1 MDLTQFMLDIFGP
14 YGGPGVVLM
23 VFLAFLLDATLVP
36 FLPEIFIILGFS
48 YDPTPSFAMILIA
61 VSIVAEWMGNCILY
75 FVVKNVR
82 VPKKIKSVVNKYIGI
97 LLVNDE
103 RMLLVNRIA
112 PMIPYSGVFIALVD
126 NWKLSRALAYIAL
139 GCVLKYGLILSMSS
153 VFYAYFSSNMASIMM
168 IVFVIVILSLSLV
181 LSYFRRKR
189 TFGSKSENV
198 EE

>member
-1 MDLTQFMLDIFGP
+1 MDLTHLMLDIFGP

-48 YDPTPSFAMILIA
+48 YDPSPSFAVLLIS
-61 VSIVAEWMGNCILY
+61 VSIVAEWLGNCILY
-75 FVVKNVR
+75 FVVKNIR
-82 VPKKIKSVVNKYIGI
+82 VPKKIRSVVNKYIGI
-97 LLVNDE
+97 LLISDE

-112 PMIPYSGVFIALVD
+112 PMIPYSGAFIALVD
-126 NWKLSRALAYIAL
+126 NWKLSRALAYLAL

-168 IVFVIVILSLSLV
+168 IVFVIVILLLSLI
-181 LSYFRRKR
+181 LSHVRRSR
-189 TFGSKSENV
+189 IFGSKSEVV
-198 EE
+198 EK

>member
-14 YGGPGVVLM
+14 YGGSGVVLM

-112 PMIPYSGVFIALVD
+112 PMIPYSGAFIALVD

>member
-1 MDLTQFMLDIFGP
+1 MDLTHLMLDIFGP

-48 YDPTPSFAMILIA
+48 YDPSPSFAVLLIS
-61 VSIVAEWMGNCILY
+61 VSIVAEWLGNCILY
-75 FVVKNVR
+75 FVVKNIR
-82 VPKKIKSVVNKYIGI
+82 VPKKIRSVANKYIGI
-97 LLVNDE
+97 LLISDE

-112 PMIPYSGVFIALVD
+112 PMIPYSGAFIALVD
-126 NWKLSRALAYIAL
+126 NWKLSRALAYLAL

-168 IVFVIVILSLSLV
+168 IVFVIVILLLSLI
-181 LSYFRRKR
+181 LSHVRRSR
-189 TFGSKSENV
+189 IFGSKSEVV
-198 EE
+198 EK

>member
-48 YDPTPSFAMILIA
+48 YDPTPSFAIILIA
-61 VSIVAEWMGNCILY
+61 VSIAAEWMGNCILY

-112 PMIPYSGVFIALVD
+112 PMIPYSGAFIALVD

>member
-1 MDLTQFMLDIFGP
+1 MDLTHLMLDIFGP

-48 YDPTPSFAMILIA
+48 YDPSPSFAILLIS
-61 VSIVAEWMGNCILY
+61 VSIVAEWLGNCILY
-75 FVVKNVR
+75 FVVKNIR
-82 VPKKIKSVVNKYIGI
+82 VPKKIRSVANKYIGI
-97 LLVNDE
+97 LLISDE

-112 PMIPYSGVFIALVD
+112 PMIPYSGAFIALVD
-126 NWKLSRALAYIAL
+126 NWKLSRALAYLAL

-168 IVFVIVILSLSLV
+168 IVFVIVILLLSLI
-181 LSYFRRKR
+181 LSHVRRSR
-189 TFGSKSENV
+189 IFGSKSEVV
-198 EE
+198 EK

>member
-1 MDLTQFMLDIFGP
+1 MDLTQLMLDIFGP

-48 YDPTPSFAMILIA
+48 YDPTPSFAIILIA

-112 PMIPYSGVFIALVD
+112 PMIPYSGAFIALVD

-189 TFGSKSENV
+189 TFGSNSENV

>member
-14 YGGPGVVLM
+14 YGGPGVVIM

-48 YDPTPSFAMILIA
+48 YNPEPYFAVILIIT
-61 VSIVAEWMGNCILY
+61 SILAEWLGNCILY
-75 FVVKNVR
+75 LVVKKVR
-82 VPKKIKSVVNKYIGI
+82 VPRRIKSIANKYIGL

-112 PMIPYSGVFIALVD
+112 PMIPYSGAFIALVD
-126 NWKLSRALAYIAL
+126 NWTLPRALFYIGV
-139 GCVLKYGLILSMSS
+139 GCILKYGLILSMSS

-168 IVFVIVILSLSLV
+168 IAFVIVILAISLA
-181 LSYFRRKR
+181 LSYVRRKR
-189 TFGSKSENV
+189 IFGVNGQD
-198 EE
+198 EEE

>member
-1 MDLTQFMLDIFGP
+1 MDLTHLMLDIFGP

-48 YDPTPSFAMILIA
+48 YDPSPSFAVLLIS
-61 VSIVAEWMGNCILY
+61 VSIVAEWLGNCILY
-75 FVVKNVR
+75 FVVKNIR
-82 VPKKIKSVVNKYIGI
+82 VPKKIRSVANKYIGI

-112 PMIPYSGVFIALVD
+112 PMIPYSGAFIALVD

-168 IVFVIVILSLSLV
+168 IVFVIVILLLSLI
-181 LSYFRRKR
+181 LSHVRRSR
-189 TFGSKSENV
+189 IFGSKSEVV
-198 EE
+198 EK

>member
-48 YDPTPSFAMILIA
+48 YDPTPSFAIILIA

-82 VPKKIKSVVNKYIGI
+82 VPKKIKSVVNKYMGI

-112 PMIPYSGVFIALVD
+112 PMIPYSGAFIALVD